1 MIAVP
6 NAPDMSLV
14 TFPPPQPFLPLPGGL
29 QFKDAAPMI
38 AGVVDNGVSFDD
50 PRVLVR
56 LNEATKIIM
65 DALIPVGGMMVVN
78 VVAQERF
85 LVLPPQLENII
96 EVHPLMPTDST
107 AAYGKKDTTQGWYE
121 IVNNSAYL
129 DPASAMDN
137 PLLDFGLNG
146 NPSDPTDVRRVY
158 YYPGLNPSNAT
169 LQCTGAKRY
178 LPLVHDEDYLIVQNI
193 EAIKCIILSI
203 ERYEN
208 NAPDEAQKYRQSGME
223 LLQAEVKKHIFD
235 PRNYMARK
243 GNYSQ
248 DVVNFS
254 QDTFGWMRAQLA
266 LDMIEALR
274 MSKNDLTWTINQA
287 ERRLMERGIWKGTIV
302 TIQGQ
307 VVGGILYMP
316 RNVEAVLALDLCGK
330 PIPIR
335 SQFFQSLENG
345 PGGFPA
351 SNMLIDQGDKLQ
363 PGFSSPRR
371 AYKLIADCDNSTTF
385 TAVCKLRWMLKEP
398 GDMMVIK
405 NYEAIRLMVT
415 AKTQEENP
423 QTVQLA
429 QANQQAAVAIL
440 DAELKNYLSGIR
452 HTVHIQC
459 YGFGLG
465 DVGGSN

>member
-1 MIAVP
+1 M
-6 NAPDMSLV
+6 
-14 TFPPPQPFLPLPGGL
+14 
-29 QFKDAAPMI
+29 
-38 AGVVDNGVSFDD
+38 NG
-50 PRVLVR
+50 
-56 LNEATKIIM
+56 
-65 DALIPVGGMMVVN
+65 
-78 VVAQERF
+78 
-85 LVLPPQLENII
+85 
-96 EVHPLMPTDST
+96 
-107 AAYGKKDTTQGWYE
+107 
-121 IVNNSAYL
+121 SAYL

-146 NPSDPTDVRRVY
+146 NPDDPSDVRRMY

-169 LQCTGAKRY
+169 VQATGAKRY

-193 EAIKCIILSI
+193 EALKCIILSI

-208 NAPDEAQKYRQSGME
+208 NAPDEAQRYRQSGME

-243 GNYSQ
+243 SNYSQ

-316 RNVEAVLALDLCGK
+316 RNVESVLALDLCGK

-363 PGFSSPRR
+363 PGFFVS
-371 AYKLIADCDNSTTF
+371 AQGLQADCRLRQQHHLHRRLQ
-385 TAVCKLRWMLKEP
+385 TA
-398 GDMMVIK
+398 
-405 NYEAIRLMVT
+405 
-415 AKTQEENP
+415 
-423 QTVQLA
+423 
-429 QANQQAAVAIL
+429 L
-440 DAELKNYLSGIR
+440 DAEGTRGYD
-452 HTVHIQC
+452 
-459 YGFGLG
+459 G
-465 DVGGSN
+465 DQELRGHQADGVSQNEGRKSADSPACAGGSAGCRGHSGRGTQELPLRHQAHGSHSVLRVRAGRCRRQQLRK

>member
-1 MIAVP
+1 M
-6 NAPDMSLV
+6 
-14 TFPPPQPFLPLPGGL
+14 
-29 QFKDAAPMI
+29 
-38 AGVVDNGVSFDD
+38 
-50 PRVLVR
+50 
-56 LNEATKIIM
+56 
-65 DALIPVGGMMVVN
+65 
-78 VVAQERF
+78 
-85 LVLPPQLENII
+85 
-96 EVHPLMPTDST
+96 
-107 AAYGKKDTTQGWYE
+107 
-121 IVNNSAYL
+121 
-129 DPASAMDN
+129 
-137 PLLDFGLNG
+137 
-146 NPSDPTDVRRVY
+146 
-158 YYPGLNPSNAT
+158 NPSNAT

-193 EAIKCIILSI
+193 EALKCIILSI

-243 GNYSQ
+243 SNYSQ

-405 NYEAIRLMVT
+405 NYEAIRLMVS
-415 AKTQEENP
+415 AKMKEENP

-429 QANQQAAVAIL
+429 QADQQAAVAIL